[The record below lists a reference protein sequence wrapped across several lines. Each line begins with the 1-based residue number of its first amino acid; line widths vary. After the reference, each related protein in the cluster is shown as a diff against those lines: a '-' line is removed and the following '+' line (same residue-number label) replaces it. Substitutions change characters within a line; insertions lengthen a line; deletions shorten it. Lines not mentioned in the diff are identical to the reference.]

1 MPTKLDILE
10 PGCCCV
16 RRHPVYPE
24 VHLMENSI
32 IMTFFAV
39 CAVISAQIGNSNGIL
54 LSGFTCGY
62 GLILVCSSYVDV
74 QRKYYE
80 RLEREEIETDGFSEA
95 PEVPEAPEAPE
106 VPEVPEKKDAG
117 TETSSE
123 EGDDARSEYS
133 DAASQVNFDNDVS
146 PLRRRR
152 VIKIKKTAAA
162 ALELSQ
168 EDRVLQQLRQIE
180 KEVAERNAARE
191 AEAAII
197 VAARNAYK
205 AVADEKKD

>member
-1 MPTKLDILE
+1 
-10 PGCCCV
+10 
-16 RRHPVYPE
+16 
-24 VHLMENSI
+24 MENSI
-32 IMTFFAV
+32 IMTFFAM
-39 CAVISAQIGNSNGIL
+39 CAVISAHLGNNNAIL

-62 GLILVCSSYVDV
+62 GLVLVCSSYVDV
-74 QRKYYE
+74 QRKYFE
-80 RLEREEIETDGFSEA
+80 RLEKEEIETDGFSEA
-95 PEVPEAPEAPE
+95 PEA
-106 VPEVPEKKDAG
+106 PEKKDAG

-133 DAASQVNFDNDVS
+133 DAASQVNFDSVAS

-168 EDRVLQQLRQIE
+168 SDRVLQQLRQIE
-180 KEVAERNAARE
+180 NEVAERNAARE

>member
-1 MPTKLDILE
+1 
-10 PGCCCV
+10 
-16 RRHPVYPE
+16 
-24 VHLMENSI
+24 MENSI

-95 PEVPEAPEAPE
+95 
-106 VPEVPEKKDAG
+106 PEVPEKKDAG